1 MFDKISILKRIRL
14 AQFVRIFICFTFILP
29 TLLLFQCITTDSSLE
44 ERIQRVDN
52 GLINAVLIKGQP
64 VEKWNIVDRMKH
76 YKVPGVSIA
85 VINNYK
91 IEWAKGYGVKE
102 VGKEDVITLDT
113 LFQAASISKPVAAS
127 AALHFV
133 EEGVLDLDENVN
145 NKLDSWRIPENKYTE
160 EKKVN
165 LRGLLSHS
173 AGLTVH
179 GFRGYAEGE
188 EIPTG
193 VRWRRSSKLRSRSC

>member
-1 MFDKISILKRIRL
+1 MFDKIGILERTHL
-14 AQFVRIFICFTFILP
+14 AQFIRIIICLPFILT
-29 TLLLFQCITTDSSLE
+29 TLLLFQCTTADASLE

-52 GLINAVLIKGQP
+52 GLINAILIKGQP

-102 VGKEDVITLDT
+102 VGKEDVVTSDT

-133 EEGVLDLDENVN
+133 EEGALDLNSN
-145 NKLDSWRIPENKYTE
+145 IFI
-160 EKKVN
+160 
-165 LRGLLSHS
+165 H
-173 AGLTVH
+173 
-179 GFRGYAEGE
+179 
-188 EIPTG
+188 
-193 VRWRRSSKLRSRSC
+193 